1 MSDNPVLPH
10 DTPRMSQRHINLYR
24 LMLKTIPNLALIVY
38 DRDLRY
44 VTAEGSLLQPLGFD
58 PTQMLG
64 KRIDEVLPSGLM
76 PSEAWAK
83 LEPLYQAVL
92 VGQEINFDASFN
104 AHLFHVRVLPVKD
117 ERDDIYAGM
126 IVMRDITEQHQTEGA
141 LRASEERYRLLVDN
155 YLDAVLL
162 TDPSGMILM
171 ANDEA
176 CTLFGYSLDQLLLV
190 RRDDL
195 IDQTDPRLAGAKRE
209 QEQSGSFRG
218 ELRFVN
224 ADRTVFPAEL
234 SWKLYYDAKGHP
246 QSLLVIRDLTER
258 KRTEAQGIELQLQ
271 RARVHL
277 LTDFIRDVS
286 HDFRTPLAIIQ
297 SSAYLIGKMIDPNRQ
312 KDYQDKI
319 VKQVKRLETILDEMM
334 TMLRLDSK
342 EEFVPHPMRP
352 NQLLR
357 DAVQKLSPE
366 IIARQLTLTFAL
378 DDSLPLIYGDPD
390 ELYEAFVHI
399 IENAVR
405 FTSAGGVINITSR
418 QTEEHVIIEITDT
431 GIGIPTAE
439 LERIFEPFYR
449 ADKARSAQT
458 GGAGLGLSIAK
469 RIAELHHGTITV
481 QSVEG
486 KGSTFSLLLRKE
498 TPSKPQPTV

>member
-1 MSDNPVLPH
+1 
-10 DTPRMSQRHINLYR
+10 MSQRHINLYR

-38 DRDLRY
+38 DRELRY

-58 PTQMLG
+58 PAAMLG
-64 KRIDEVLPSGLM
+64 KHINEVLPSGLM

-117 ERDDIYAGM
+117 ERGDVYAGM

-162 TDPSGMILM
+162 TDPNGMILM

-176 CTLFGYSLDQLLLV
+176 CSMFGYTLDQLLLV
-190 RRDDL
+190 RRDAL
-195 IDQTDPRLAGAKRE
+195 IDQTDPRLPEAART
-209 QEQSGSFRG
+209 QEQSGAFRG
-218 ELRFVN
+218 ELRFVK
-224 ADRTVFPAEL
+224 ADSATFPAEL
-234 SWKLYYDAKGHP
+234 SWKMYYNAKGQP
-246 QSLLVIRDLTER
+246 QYLMVIRDLTER

-271 RARVHL
+271 RERVHL

-297 SSAYLIGKMIDPNRQ
+297 SSAYLIGKMTDPDRQ

-342 EEFVPHPMRP
+342 DEFVPHPMRP

-357 DAVQKLSPE
+357 DAVQNLAPE
-366 IIARQLTLTFAL
+366 TTAKQLKIGFAL
-378 DDSLPLIYGDPD
+378 DDTLPLIYGDPD

-405 FTSAGGVINITSR
+405 FTPISGAISVGSR
-418 QTEEHVIIEITDT
+418 QTEQAVVIDIIDT
-431 GIGIPTAE
+431 GIGIPATE

-449 ADKARSAQT
+449 ADKSRSSQT

-469 RIAELHHGTITV
+469 RIVELHDGTLEV
-481 QSVEG
+481 ESVEG
-486 KGSTFSLLLRKE
+486 KGSTFRITLRKSPPVS
-498 TPSKPQPTV
+498 TKR